1 MIKFMTNIQEH
12 ESDWEKNII
21 KNKNDK
27 NIEIFDEN
35 N

>member
-1 MIKFMTNIQEH
+1 MQAKKYSYKIN
-12 ESDWEKNII
+12 NRN